1 MTSSLG
7 LSDEEKKCVEIER
20 ERLRQEE
27 AEMQASKQWNE
38 VEASRKAL
46 ERKLELETQI
56 TQRAQLRAAE
66 VQETIHQQ
74 QASRPNTDK
83 EVTLFFI

>member
-1 MTSSLG
+1 MTL
-7 LSDEEKKCVEIER
+7 LCVRDVEKKSIEVER

-27 AEMQASKQWNE
+27 AEMQASKQRNE
-38 VEASRKAL
+38 VEETRKAL

-74 QASRPNTDK
+74 QASIPNIDK
-83 EVTLFFI
+83 HLTFLLT